1 MKQQLSPPEHCFVLS
16 TKILLTVTLSK
27 QQSSCRLSDVH
38 PLAKLHA
45 IINIVID
52 TQNQRSQTHR
62 PLMFIKQ
69 TEPKTSDNRITP
81 DSLQT
86 QHKQISAADEEMQLV
101 VRCE

>member
-45 IINIVID
+45 IINYQHTKPKKPDASTANVHQAD
-52 TQNQRSQTHR
+52 WNKNQRQQNYTR
-62 PLMFIKQ
+62 QLA
-69 TEPKTSDNRITP
+69 N
-81 DSLQT
+81 